1 MIDLGAVKPCKKGF
15 KGSMGVPPKY
25 PIHKCGIYAKKGFK
39 SAKKHQ
45 IFAKKIKFWVDFG
58 RFWMI
63 FGLLNYVIRA
73 PKGQDESERYV
84 PKCLAPQMRQND
96 HIFGSQGPQKP
107 KSKIGEMSKSA
118 VRQVA

>member
-1 MIDLGAVKPCKKGF
+1 MSNFC
-15 KGSMGVPPKY
+15 
-25 PIHKCGIYAKKGFK
+25 
-39 SAKKHQ
+39 
-45 IFAKKIKFWVDFG
+45 KKIKFWVDFG
-58 RFWMI
+58 QFWTI

-84 PKCLAPQMRQND
+84 PKCLAPKMRQND

>member
-1 MIDLGAVKPCKKGF
+1 MPKKGL
-15 KGSMGVPPKY
+15 KVPKN
-25 PIHKCGIYAKKGFK
+25 IKFLQKKV
-39 SAKKHQ
+39 
-45 IFAKKIKFWVDFG
+45 KFWVDFG
-58 RFWMI
+58 RFWTI